1 PGRSSPASECSR
13 GASQDIGSIAELL
26 NQALSSCSENPG
38 SLQNRRDGRW
48 LSATATDAGKGRAM
62 VLDIS
67 IGGAAILIIGAGA
80 SDPRAASR
88 CGAEWTRPAR
98 GGRPDSTIAS

>member
-1 PGRSSPASECSR
+1 
-13 GASQDIGSIAELL
+13 
-26 NQALSSCSENPG
+26 
-38 SLQNRRDGRW
+38 
-48 LSATATDAGKGRAM
+48 M

-88 CGAEWTRPAR
+88 YSVERTRPAR
-98 GGRPDSTIAS
+98 GGRPDSAIAS

>member
-1 PGRSSPASECSR
+1 
-13 GASQDIGSIAELL
+13 
-26 NQALSSCSENPG
+26 
-38 SLQNRRDGRW
+38 
-48 LSATATDAGKGRAM
+48 M

-88 CGAEWTRPAR
+88 CGVERTRPAR
-98 GGRPDSTIAS
+98 GGRPDSAIAS

>member
-1 PGRSSPASECSR
+1 MKVGLSPTNVGRILYKA
-13 GASQDIGSIAELL
+13 AAM
-26 NQALSSCSENPG
+26 A
-38 SLQNRRDGRW
+38 DGWAQRQP
-48 LSATATDAGKGRAM
+48 DAGKGRAM

-80 SDPRAASR
+80 SDPHAASR
-88 CGAEWTRPAR
+88 CGALRTRAAR